1 MIPNTEGKNQF
12 KKYLKQIE
20 IKILRTKFDIKKKWQ
35 NIFKFWHTWLDI
47 WGDERENKGEERKSH
62 QKLNVDIPL
71 TYIPPLDRARL
82 DSSTPPWKATQWHW
96 NRSHISQKCGGLI
109 THASLVVFP
118 DFFNPCY
125 FFYKKKN
132 WIPFNE
138 SHQATLHDSL
148 HDKVKS

>member
-1 MIPNTEGKNQF
+1 
-12 KKYLKQIE
+12 
-20 IKILRTKFDIKKKWQ
+20 
-35 NIFKFWHTWLDI
+35 
-47 WGDERENKGEERKSH
+47 
-62 QKLNVDIPL
+62 L

-109 THASLVVFP
+109 THASLVALP